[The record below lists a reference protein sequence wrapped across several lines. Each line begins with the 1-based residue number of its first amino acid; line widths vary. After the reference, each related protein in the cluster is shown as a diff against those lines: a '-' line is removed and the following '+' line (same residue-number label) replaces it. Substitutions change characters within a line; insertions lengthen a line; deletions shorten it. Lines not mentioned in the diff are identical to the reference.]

1 MFNLFKLTINIVME
15 CVIKR
20 YLIHNQADSD
30 DVKQDLQ
37 TLRYEIINDMKKT
50 REDNSRNMS
59 IINGG
64 LQFVSEEILNNNKDN
79 QQSYF
84 RYKEL
89 LSMHQNLLISAGMPF
104 LAAANFS
111 SEHITDGE
119 NRNNSIINAIIDNTL
134 AAKNLNSS
142 GSEEAKKSV
151 SIVPEVPDTEDNAPS
166 FNSLKLFK
174 NNEQSAEEFYQDRL
188 AYDFQAVFDDD

>member
-1 MFNLFKLTINIVME
+1 ME
-15 CVIKR
+15 RVIKR
-20 YLIHNQADSD
+20 YLMHNQGDSDDPKQNEFD

-50 REDNSRNMS
+50 REDNARNMS

-89 LSMHQNLLISAGMPF
+89 LSMHQNLLISAGMPL

-111 SEHITDGE
+111 SEHISDGE
-119 NRNNSIINAIIDNTL
+119 NKNSNTTSIESNL
-134 AAKNLNSS
+134 VASLKNLNL
-142 GSEEAKKSV
+142 SETDEAKKSTTVLPDAPDMAPV
-151 SIVPEVPDTEDNAPS
+151 SSI
-166 FNSLKLFK
+166 NSMRLFK